1 MYHVSDHNSE
11 ITENK
16 LFPKAKEHFLFDFEL
31 SKSRLLEKYVQ
42 LPCYV
47 VLEGETIDE
56 VITRFPKE
64 GDIKILAYID
74 KGPEICEQVIN
85 GKKETIEIVNRCD
98 VDFALVYQPIN
109 VVEFLLHLHQGS
121 KVESLELINECELYH
136 SSIDEW
142 FFNHKNFFKYN
153 EFFHQ
158 LEEKIINR
166 YKQLRRKGSKIKL
179 LNCDEKPLNFV
190 NRL

>member
-1 MYHVSDHNSE
+1 MYRVTNHNSE
-11 ITENK
+11 IIENK
-16 LFPKAKEHFLFDFEL
+16 LFPSAKEHFLFDFEL

-47 VLEGETIDE
+47 VLEKDNITE
-56 VITRFPKE
+56 VIEKFPKE
-64 GDIKILAYID
+64 GEITILAYID

-85 GKKETIEIVNRCD
+85 GEKNTIEVVNRCD
-98 VDFALVYQPIN
+98 VDFALLYQPIN

-121 KVESLELINECELYH
+121 KVESLELINECEIYH
-136 SSIDEW
+136 SSINEW

-158 LEEKIINR
+158 LEEKIMDR
-166 YKQLRRKGSKIKL
+166 YTKLRKKGSKIKL
-179 LNCDEKPLNFV
+179 LNCDGKPLTFV
-190 NRL
+190 NRI